1 MVRAIAVERVG
12 RVDRLFATLIFA
24 SILAH
29 LVTLGILRARP
40 VREEVSLEDI
50 RSSPIARILDPRLL
64 RAPPKALPKADAPA
78 PAAPR
83 PRAASPRGN
92 GPVSAREAV
101 SNTGFIRVLAGIGDS
116 PAGAGARDLFGDGGM
131 GDVAKALEGASSV
144 NVAEEN
150 TPAPVPGAPG
160 KAQPVGIDALG
171 GSRMPSRELS
181 LGAKREVTLKTRVD
195 VEAEPPDD
203 PTLDR
208 DKLAAFIGARM
219 SAVRACYE
227 GPLKRQRT
235 LHGKVRMHF
244 TLMPTGRIVEV
255 GVAEDQMGSRE
266 VTLCI
271 AQVMGTWRTP
281 FTPAT
286 PAEVDFA
293 FVFMP
298 VQ

>member
-1 MVRAIAVERVG
+1 MEQAIAIERVG
-12 RVDRLFATLIFA
+12 RVDRLFAALIFA

-40 VREEVSLEDI
+40 VREDLSLEDI
-50 RSSPIARILDPRLL
+50 RSTPIARILDPRLL
-64 RAPPKALPKADAPA
+64 HAPPKALPKPDAA
-78 PAAPR
+78 PVAPR
-83 PRAASPRGN
+83 PRPASPRAT

-101 SNTGFIRVLAGIGDS
+101 SNTGFIRVLAGLGDS
-116 PAGAGARDLFGDGGM
+116 PAGVGARDVLGPGGM
-131 GDVAKALEGASSV
+131 GDVAKALEGASKV
-144 NVAEEN
+144 NVADEN

-171 GSRMPSRELS
+171 GDRLPARELS
-181 LGAKREVTLKTRVD
+181 LGAKREVTLRSRVD

-227 GPLKRQRT
+227 GPLKRQRS

-244 TLMPTGRIVEV
+244 TLMPTGRIAEV